1 MNKSILKPGLYIV
14 TPAATQHTDRTILDL
29 EIYLTNSN
37 NFRSCIYD
45 HREVKSLAER
55 FGLSPD
61 RIRSELKRLGYQLTK
76 NGHGRMVWK
85 SKEGERVNHAKKIAS
100 LEEYISKCEARQL
113 QFYDRSEIGRIAKR
127 SGVDRDSVRAVLRRR
142 GYKLS
147 LNAHDIAV
155 WVKRQDTNTG
165 SLISGAFAGSFLFLG
180 TAYCSSFYICHQFL
194 YQL

>member
-1 MNKSILKPGLYIV
+1 MNKIIPKPGLDTV
-14 TPAATQHTDRTILDL
+14 TPDSTQHTDRTILDL
-29 EIYLTNSN
+29 EIYLSNSN

-45 HREVKSLAER
+45 HREVKSMAER

-61 RIRSELKRLGYQLTK
+61 RIRSELRRLGYQLTK
-76 NGHGRMVWK
+76 NGHGRMIWK
-85 SKEGERVNHAKKIAS
+85 SKEGERINHAKRISS

-127 SGVDRDSVRAVLRRR
+127 NGVDRDSVRAVLRRR

-155 WVKRQDTNTG
+155 WVKRPELDTR
-165 SLISGAFAGSFLFLG
+165 SPVSGAFAGSVLFLW
-180 TAYCSSFYICHQFL
+180 TAYCSIFYTSHQFL

>member
-1 MNKSILKPGLYIV
+1 M
-14 TPAATQHTDRTILDL
+14 
-29 EIYLTNSN
+29 
-37 NFRSCIYD
+37 
-45 HREVKSLAER
+45 AER

-61 RIRSELKRLGYQLTK
+61 RIRYELKRLGYQLTN

-85 SKEGERVNHAKKIAS
+85 SKEGERMNHAKKIAS

-142 GYKLS
+142 GYKLG

-155 WVKRQDTNTG
+155 WVKRQDIEHRIADFRRFRGFG
-165 SLISGAFAGSFLFLG
+165 SISGDHVLQ
-180 TAYCSSFYICHQFL
+180 QFL
-194 YQL
+194 YLPSIFVSALAFHLSKTRGSS

>member
-1 MNKSILKPGLYIV
+1 M
-14 TPAATQHTDRTILDL
+14 
-29 EIYLTNSN
+29 
-37 NFRSCIYD
+37 
-45 HREVKSLAER
+45 AER

-61 RIRSELKRLGYQLTK
+61 RIRSELRRLGYQLTN
-76 NGHGRMVWK
+76 NGHGRMIWK
-85 SKEGERVNHAKKIAS
+85 SKEGEHVNYAKKIAS

-155 WVKRQDTNTG
+155 WVKRPDLDTR
-165 SLISGAFAGSFLFLG
+165 SLVSGAFAGSILVLG
-180 TAYCSSFYICHQFL
+180 AAYCNIFYTGYQFFL
-194 YQL
+194 S

>member
-1 MNKSILKPGLYIV
+1 MNKSILKPGSYTV
-14 TPAATQHTDRTILDL
+14 TPAPTQHTDRTILDL

-45 HREVKSLAER
+45 HREVKSMAER

-61 RIRSELKRLGYQLTK
+61 RIRSELRRLGYQLTN
-76 NGHGRMVWK
+76 NGHGRMIWK
-85 SKEGERVNHAKKIAS
+85 SKEGEHVNYAKKIAS

-142 GYKLS
+142 GYRLS
-147 LNAHDIAV
+147 LNAHDITV
-155 WVKRQDTNTG
+155 WVKRQEIDTG
-165 SLISGAFAGSFLFLG
+165 SLISGAFAGSVLFLG
-180 TAYCSSFYICHQFL
+180 TACCSNIYACHQFL

>member
-1 MNKSILKPGLYIV
+1 M
-14 TPAATQHTDRTILDL
+14 
-29 EIYLTNSN
+29 
-37 NFRSCIYD
+37 
-45 HREVKSLAER
+45 AER
-55 FGLSPD
+55 FSLSPD
-61 RIRSELKRLGYQLTK
+61 RIRSELRRLGYQLTK

-85 SKEGERVNHAKKIAS
+85 SKEGERMNYAKKIAS

-127 SGVDRDSVRAVLRRR
+127 SGVDRDSVRAALRRR

-155 WVKRQDTNTG
+155 WVKRQDTDTG
-165 SLISGAFAGSFLFLG
+165 SLVSGAFAGSVLVLG
-180 TAYCSSFYICHQFL
+180 TAYCSSLYTCHQFL